1 MHDPEE
7 HSSRFECTIGG
18 AIAAGRRTLARLLL
32 GLCAAMAVTGVLVWI
47 ADRKVPALLCL
58 GVAFVL
64 WTIWRMSGDLDLF
77 WLELEREALT
87 IQMRRQR
94 LRLPLLA
101 PRARLL
107 DEAERAHIARLASN
121 GLLLAGTGGFDS
133 HLLGEFNLHASNLDN
148 AVLVD
153 TGDSRVVVTPD
164 DAAAFLRAMGGAD
177 VVFSAGE

>member
-1 MHDPEE
+1 MPNPAE
-7 HSSRFECTIGG
+7 SSSHFECTTGG

-32 GLCAAMAVTGVLVWI
+32 GLCAFMVVTGVLVWI
-47 ADRKVPALLCL
+47 SDRTVPALLCL

-64 WTIWRMSGDLDLF
+64 RTIWSMSGDLDLL

-101 PRARLL
+101 PRVRRL
-107 DEAERAHIARLASN
+107 DEAERAHITLLASN

-133 HLLGEFNLHASNLDN
+133 HLLGEFNLHASDIEN

-164 DAAAFLRAMGGAD
+164 DPAAFVRAMGGAD
-177 VVFSAGE
+177 VVFSARE